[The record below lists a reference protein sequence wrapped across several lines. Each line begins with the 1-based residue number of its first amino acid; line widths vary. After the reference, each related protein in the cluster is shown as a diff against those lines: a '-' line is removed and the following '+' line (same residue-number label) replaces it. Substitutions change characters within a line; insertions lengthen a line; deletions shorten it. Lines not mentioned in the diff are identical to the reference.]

1 MKITAIEPN
10 SPLIDYIK
18 PGDTI
23 KSVNGEEV
31 RDDIDF
37 RFRTA
42 GEPVEIVFTD
52 SKGRELKF
60 EFEAG
65 AADDLGLTLD
75 DHQIKTCNC
84 DCIFCFV
91 RQQPKGMR
99 RTLYVKDEDYL
110 LSFTHGNFITLTN
123 ITDADLERIIAQRL
137 SPLYVSVHTTD
148 DSLRQKMLRPR
159 TSISIMPRLKRLVEN
174 GIEIHTQVVLCPGI
188 NDGKALDQTI
198 TELAELSPGVKSLA
212 VVPVG
217 LTRYRDRMSKLRTYT
232 AEEAG
237 VIIEQVENYQRRF
250 LKEKG
255 SRLVWL
261 ADEFYVLA
269 DQDFPG
275 ISSYETMPQFENGVG
290 MAREFITGFN
300 RRRARLRKLESIR
313 KVLVLTGRSAY
324 PFFSRRLLPYLRDD
338 LHFQVELLAVPN
350 RFWGETVTVS
360 GLLTGQDL
368 LRAARES
375 GSDYDAVVLPPN
387 CLNNDDLF
395 LDNLS
400 LNQFRQT
407 LETEVDIGS
416 YDLTQTIREVF
427 I

>member
-407 LETEVDIGS
+407 LEKEVVIGS